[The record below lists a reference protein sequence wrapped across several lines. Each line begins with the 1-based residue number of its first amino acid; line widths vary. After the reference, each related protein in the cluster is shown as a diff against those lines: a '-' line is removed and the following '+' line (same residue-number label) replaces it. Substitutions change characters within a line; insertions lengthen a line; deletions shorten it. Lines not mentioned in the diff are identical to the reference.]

1 MNIANLIQG
10 LATVAWLATLGII
23 ALAVVR
29 ASRGRPLKRASSMII
44 ALVIVSV
51 LATVVGAGIVFVAPT
66 ERGVVVSPYAF
77 RAPDGY
83 LKAPLSPGLHW
94 IVPGEQTVLYTISR
108 QTYTMSTS
116 VGEGQVTG
124 DDSIQ
129 ARTKDGQVVF
139 IDASVIY
146 AIDPSKVIQLHIDW
160 QERYQDE
167 VVRPLARGIIRDMA
181 SQYGVEEIVSTQRT
195 ELEQKITDQLRLKM
209 GENNL
214 ELVDFILRDLHF
226 SDQYAAAI
234 EQKQIAQQQA
244 LQAQFVVEQ
253 RKQEAEQARQV
264 AQGQADAA
272 VIAAKGAAQARI
284 LQAEAEAQ
292 ALLDIEAALKNNPDL
307 LTYQY
312 ITKLSPNVQVMLLPN
327 SSPFILTLP
336 DLAAQAK

>member
-1 MNIANLIQG
+1 MNISNLIQG
-10 LATVAWLATLGII
+10 LATVAWLATVGLV

-29 ASRGRPLKRASSMII
+29 ASRNRPLKRASSMII

-51 LATVVGAGIVFVAPT
+51 LATVVGAGIVFVEPT
-66 ERGVVVSPYAF
+66 ERGVVVSPYSF

-94 IVPGEQTVLYTISR
+94 IVPGERTVMYTISR
-108 QTYTMSTS
+108 QTYTMSTA

-124 DDSIQ
+124 DDSIE

-146 AIDPSKVIQLHIDW
+146 SIDPSKVIQMHIDW
-160 QERYQDE
+160 QERYQDN

-195 ELEQKITDQLRLKM
+195 QLEQDITDQLSIKLL
-209 GENNL
+209 ENNL
-214 ELVDFILRDLHF
+214 TLVDFILRDIHF
-226 SDQYAAAI
+226 SDEYAAAI
-234 EQKQIAQQQA
+234 EQKQVAQQQA

-253 RKQEAEQARQV
+253 KKQEAEQARQV

-292 ALLDIEAALKNNPDL
+292 ALLDIEGALKNNPDL

-312 ITKLSPNVQVMLLPN
+312 ITKLSPNIQVMLLPN

-336 DLAAQAK
+336 DLAAQPK